1 MMPSLLTHLSKEFVA
16 QTQRGAFLENSIFM
30 MLAGCSHGTPRAKQS
45 HVPTQ
50 PSHLTDVSPPRDEQ
64 YRHHTLF
71 GYNFHLTPR
80 VNKPLFSPE
89 VIGHV

>member
-1 MMPSLLTHLSKEFVA
+1 M
-16 QTQRGAFLENSIFM
+16 ENSIFM
-30 MLAGCSHGTPRAKQS
+30 MLAGCSHGTPGAKQS

-50 PSHLTDVSPPRDEQ
+50 PSHLSDVSPPRDEQ
-64 YRHHTLF
+64 YRHHTF
-71 GYNFHLTPR
+71 FVDNFHQTPR